1 MKVQQFR
8 FSSIRNDWYFGNS
21 VVPRAILRCI
31 RGERRLVFAGFPR
44 QWIPML
50 EWFGIPWQNTVL
62 PTHYVPII
70 SDLGEDEVVKI
81 VKTARKE
88 RSLRTLVET
97 VSHLDPILSDCL
109 YIVDNS
115 LPLSPSQIA
124 KDAEYERSPS
134 KRLLLNGWQSY
145 GRVGV
150 RSIELE
156 LERAEPKHSQR
167 VVLPCSLRRPY
178 DKSRTH
184 RKIYLAIE
192 KYGLRLNQLDK
203 IVITSLGV
211 LPEQL
216 WALPQVLAYDA
227 GVPDVYRVL
236 RLARKWFGR
245 AGYEVVFDCLQFE
258 PYRDV
263 LRIIQSEGSIC
274 QLERIK
280 IPAQRHFYMK

>member
-50 EWFGIPWQNTVL
+50 EWFGIPWQNT
-62 PTHYVPII
+62 
-70 SDLGEDEVVKI
+70 
-81 VKTARKE
+81 
-88 RSLRTLVET
+88 
-97 VSHLDPILSDCL
+97 
-109 YIVDNS
+109 
-115 LPLSPSQIA
+115 
-124 KDAEYERSPS
+124 
-134 KRLLLNGWQSY
+134 
-145 GRVGV
+145 
-150 RSIELE
+150 
-156 LERAEPKHSQR
+156 
-167 VVLPCSLRRPY
+167 
-178 DKSRTH
+178 
-184 RKIYLAIE
+184 
-192 KYGLRLNQLDK
+192 
-203 IVITSLGV
+203 
-211 LPEQL
+211 

-263 LRIIQSEGSIC
+263 LRIFQSEGSIC